1 MGKLYSTSPHI
12 LGLVDDVAI
21 EQIRLSKYNFRS
33 VSDGLEDLIGS
44 IRQKGL
50 LQPIIVRCKKEE
62 MYYEIVAGHRRY
74 ESCKKLGWRK
84 IICHI
89 VELDDREAFEVSL
102 IENIQRKNLNV
113 VEEALALKN
122 YVSNFGRGGI
132 SDLALRIGKSIS
144 YIDKKIRLLDL
155 PANVLDSLCHYS
167 ISPSTA
173 EELLSLKNDK
183 ARQSELGKLAQTNN
197 LSSRKLRELIKDIKR
212 EAVYD
217 YNMDETTLWEPKIKD
232 IDEKARKAFDK
243 SIIALRIAMTR
254 LSSVIEEI
262 EDNWMIH
269 ELLLQHKNILHNQID
284 LLIKEKM
291 KM

>member
-1 MGKLYSTSPHI
+1 VGKLFSTSPLI
-12 LGLVDDVAI
+12 LGIVDDVAI
-21 EQIRLSKYNFRS
+21 EQIRPSKYKYRS
-33 VSDGLEDLIGS
+33 VSGDLDDLMSS

-50 LQPIIVRCKKEE
+50 LQPILVRCKKEE
-62 MYYEIVAGHRRY
+62 TCYEIVAGHRRY

-84 IICHI
+84 IISHI
-89 VELDDREAFEVSL
+89 IELDDREAFEVSL

-113 VEEALALKN
+113 VEEAYALKR

-144 YIDKKIRLLDL
+144 YIDKKIKLLDL

-167 ISPSTA
+167 ISRSTA

-183 ARQSELGKLAQTNN
+183 AKQSELAKLAQTND
-197 LSSRKLRELIKDIKR
+197 LSSRKIRELIKDIKR

-217 YNMDETTLWEPKIKD
+217 YNTDETTLWEPKIKD
-232 IDEKARKAFDK
+232 IDEKVRKSFDK
-243 SIIALRIAMTR
+243 SIIALRIAMTQ

-262 EDNWMIH
+262 EDNWIIY
-269 ELLLQHKNILHNQID
+269 ELLLQHKNMLHNQIN

-291 KM
+291 KV